1 MNPITQFEDL
11 SDELFLIIFD
21 YLYALD
27 LFQAFSSLNTRISS
41 ILFDARLYVIISK
54 LHRRQQIEFLSF
66 HLTHHA
72 DQVIFISLE
81 DQLRDYSSVIPFF
94 FDQHAF
100 RNLRSCIFY
109 SICSLS
115 KLEHVIQQLKELT
128 TLESFKIEQTY
139 DLPLSETDKKDL
151 SQTMLYHKSSN
162 FRSLQLSFRYNCR
175 SRIFDDYT
183 VNSTLTSLS
192 MMFDISSFAYWYLDM
207 ISLFYRHRVLQNIV
221 LYISDDDDPNSGI
234 TL

>member
-11 SDELFLIIFD
+11 SDKLFLIIFD

-81 DQLRDYSSVIPFF
+81 DQLHDYS
-94 FDQHAF
+94 A
-100 RNLRSCIFY
+100 
-109 SICSLS
+109 
-115 KLEHVIQQLKELT
+115 
-128 TLESFKIEQTY
+128 
-139 DLPLSETDKKDL
+139 
-151 SQTMLYHKSSN
+151 
-162 FRSLQLSFRYNCR
+162 
-175 SRIFDDYT
+175 IFDYSNT
-183 VNSTLTSLS
+183 
-192 MMFDISSFAYWYLDM
+192 
-207 ISLFYRHRVLQNIV
+207 
-221 LYISDDDDPNSGI
+221 
-234 TL
+234 